1 MIIFCNNE
9 INNNKENNLENWR
22 KNNSHIFC
30 ILINNKKNEYKKNR
44 RDLQVKNLILLLNIN
59 FFRKN

>member
-22 KNNSHIFC
+22 KNISHILC
-30 ILINNKKNEYKKNR
+30 ILINNKKDEYKK
-44 RDLQVKNLILLLNIN
+44 KP
-59 FFRKN
+59 

>member
-22 KNNSHIFC
+22 KNISHILC
-30 ILINNKKNEYKKNR
+30 ILINNKKDEYKKNR
-44 RDLQVKNLILLLNIN
+44 RDFCRSKI
-59 FFRKN
+59 